1 MAANLPPPEI
11 TKQAAAAAAAEEEEE
26 KESSVDKSKVANRSR
41 LIVRLGALLVS
52 HSGLV
57 SGICCIAG
65 LIAILFLPML
75 AKNTYISENAL
86 MPGSAN
92 SLLSYQDV
100 SEGNKLITDITRI
113 INDKKRSA
121 DLEIPKLLAQYMQ
134 STGAETY
141 HHTLPQPRKSP
152 FNPLHFFLLSTP
164 TPLPS
169 NQSSFATSTVGI
181 IRAPAGDGK
190 ESIVLV
196 SPYNLEKFR
205 SEYLSES
212 SSLGLAFSIFSLLS
226 RASWLSK
233 DVIWVATDSRFG
245 DYASVSAWLNE
256 YHNPNPNFGPGP
268 DFGRGDDLGEGFKR
282 AGTMACAIVFK
293 VVERESGKGRREKVG
308 EERENVA
315 IYSEGSNGQM
325 PNLDLVN
332 VVHYLGVH
340 RQGFRVRVGKLG
352 FLEGVRGIRFL
363 GEVMSRVGRFLRAL
377 NPDWKFDVSSGE
389 YVEGAATLASS
400 VFAQAVGVP
409 TGPHGAFRDYQ
420 IDAVTLELS
429 PKFSLANENARSA
442 FLLRSGRLIEGTVR
456 SVNNLLEKFH
466 QSFFLYFLTGPN
478 KFISVGVYMIPFA
491 LLISPLPILAA
502 SLFNFN
508 LTPNPNP
515 NPNPKNPWRWL
526 KPAKFSLLIQTWAVI
541 VSLLPFYISQI
552 TDLPPN
558 YSFLIW
564 TLGSLFTLVILY
576 SIFGSPNST
585 EIEWRLLKAVMI
597 ASVSIGLCLMSI
609 INFSTA
615 QIGALFIVPMC
626 LLARPIRAK
635 MDNSIVN
642 LIVSICNL
650 VMVIVGFPLSG
661 FLVREII
668 NGNFG
673 EMNLGVFWESME
685 YLWAWNSASFLYLI
699 LVHLPCW
706 LLFVHILFHP
716 CN

>member
-1 MAANLPPPEI
+1 MAANQPPPEI
-11 TKQAAAAAAAEEEEE
+11 TKPPPAAAEEEEEE

-164 TPLPS
+164 AALPS

-205 SEYLSES
+205 SGYLSES

-325 PNLDLVN
+325 PNLDL
-332 VVHYLGVH
+332 
-340 RQGFRVRVGKLG
+340 GFGG
-352 FLEGVRGIRFL
+352 GD
-363 GEVMSRVGRFLRAL
+363 RVGRFLRAL

-429 PKFSLANENARSA
+429 PKFSLTNENARSA

-508 LTPNPNP
+508 PTPNPNP
-515 NPNPKNPWRWL
+515 NCNPKNPWRWL

-576 SIFGSPNST
+576 SIFGSLNST

-635 MDNSIVN
+635 MDNSLVK

-650 VMVIVGFPLSG
+650 VMVIIGFPLSG

-673 EMNLGVFWESME
+673 EINLGD
-685 YLWAWNSASFLYLI
+685 LWRNMSSLTSIHHSIQI
-699 LVHLPCW
+699 LR
-706 LLFVHILFHP
+706 ILSLKE
-716 CN
+716 

>member
-1 MAANLPPPEI
+1 MAANQPPPEI
-11 TKQAAAAAAAEEEEE
+11 TKPAAAAAEEEEE

-121 DLEIPKLLAQYMQ
+121 DLKIPKLLAQYMQ

-164 TPLPS
+164 APLPS

-196 SPYNLEKFR
+196 SPYDLEKFR
-205 SEYLSES
+205 SGYLSES

-352 FLEGVRGIRFL
+352 FLEGVRGIRVL
-363 GEVMSRVGRFLRAL
+363 GEVMATVGRFLRAL

-429 PKFSLANENARSA
+429 PKFSLTNENARSA

-456 SVNNLLEKFH
+456 SVNNILEKFH

-508 LTPNPNP
+508 PTPNPNP
-515 NPNPKNPWRWL
+515 NCNPKNPWRWL

-626 LLARPIRAK
+626 LLARPIWAK
-635 MDNSIVN
+635 MDNSLVK

-650 VMVIVGFPLSG
+650 VMVIIGFPLSG

-673 EMNLGVFWESME
+673 EINLGVFWENME
-685 YLWAWNSASFLYLI
+685 YLWGWNSASYLYLI